1 MTAAA
6 WSLSDC
12 RVVGAMTPL
21 ALDAAFSSAR
31 PVFARDEAM
40 SELLIHRSTSDDGLL
55 RGDMLSADEWAR
67 LVASHEALRVT
78 PAAVDRPVVAWVF
91 RAPANDAPW
100 WDEQLVTL
108 GRLGALC
115 HHEDHPDVRALVC
128 LVDPAKIGEVREQW
142 AQEVHHQAWIAART
156 AIQGNEQ
163 AVALRLARRAFCLA
177 PRLRAQDVATL
188 AFAYQ
193 IAQRVP
199 EVEAILGMARNTRG
213 EGFLAEV
220 MALEQ
225 NLQVEHA
232 TYTSEHAARQAS
244 ASLEGRQIRERVRG
258 KLFARSHERLRYQ
271 IRGKLGAGGM
281 GVVYEAFDPILDC
294 SVAIKQLPMHRADD
308 AAFIEQ
314 LRREAQNMAK
324 LRGMANVLTLYDFF
338 SETGN
343 VFVVMEYVDG
353 PTLRTWQAQK
363 HGWRETLAMYLQ
375 AARGLS
381 QAHEAGLIHRDFK
394 PENVLIARNGVAK
407 VADFGLAYT
416 PGVEPATEK
425 AANGETAL
433 QVVEQGTARSVAG
446 TLYYMAPEQLAHKE
460 SSTKSDQYSYCVALY
475 EALFEMHPMLPP
487 GSRASTVPSKATRAL
502 NVATDHPL
510 AVAILHGTP
519 QQPVRGGVPRHIIKA
534 LRRGMSRNPADR
546 FPSMPALMAALS
558 ERPARQLGLLVAAG
572 LTIGVG
578 IWASMRPPPPPP
590 PLPTQEELV
599 SAARAEIDA
608 AVDLE
613 GLQRRVG
620 GDEAAT
626 RLIGRLAEKAKRW
639 TEIAGRQ
646 RFAGQQGANTERV
659 ACVDL
664 TRERFSGFAKSV
676 GQADSV
682 DLLSAVDQFES
693 LPDPDDC
700 ERLPKP
706 YLLCHVDEMKELQ
719 DPNVGAIL
727 SEMQTARAYELA
739 GNFIDATAHAAV
751 AASLANIEE
760 LPVLQSRA
768 FLLMG
773 RLHQLSEQPAQAM
786 DALQSAYDPI
796 EGQACVGLRADI
808 ASHIVKVVAQNPS
821 VPFEIGD
828 VWAHTERN
836 LAAEIPDDLRRVA
849 MAHSDA
855 GLLLQLRK
863 DDFEGARAETMTAI
877 EIRRKSKV
885 KAAPSE
891 TADTYLNLSN
901 AYSSLGMIEGAR
913 NALDIAMSE
922 RSDAYGADHP
932 ILYREMISLG
942 ILEMNAGDQQAALKA
957 FQQAEELGIRGY
969 GLDSGP
975 AVSSLYNQTHVLYGL
990 ERYDE
995 AVAVADRVTAAAVR
1009 AKMDP
1014 VVRVETLA
1022 MAGTILAAAGES
1034 SRGIEALQKLAD
1046 EISGQPWTAA
1056 VFPLVHQNLAE
1067 AQVAAEQ
1074 VVAAE
1079 QEVSQVI
1086 AWFDT
1091 GIPKMD
1097 EMFVQALIFRA
1108 NLRAT
1113 RGAHEEASVD
1123 LERVLAI
1130 PLEMVERETL
1140 VEVQLLLGLSLQA
1153 LDRPARKRA
1162 CELLRSASSEMQNL
1176 PQADWEG
1183 LSKAF
1188 EELRGKCRG
1197 QGKKS
1202 L

>member
-31 PVFARDEAM
+31 AVFARDQAM
-40 SELLIHRSTSDDGLL
+40 SVLLIHRSTSDDGLL

-67 LVASHEALRVT
+67 LVAAHEALRVT
-78 PAAVDRPVVAWVF
+78 PAPVDRPVVAWVF

-115 HHEDHPDVRALVC
+115 HYEDHPDVRALVC

-193 IAQRVP
+193 IAQRGP
-199 EVEAILGMARNTRG
+199 EVEAILAMARNTKG

-220 MALEQ
+220 MAREEDLR
-225 NLQVEHA
+225 VEHA

-294 SVAIKQLPMHRADD
+294 SVAIKQLPIHRADD

-314 LRREAQNMAK
+314 LRHEARNMAK

-353 PTLRTWQAQK
+353 PTLRAWQAQK

-381 QAHEAGLIHRDFK
+381 QAHDAGLIHRDFK
-394 PENVLIARNGVAK
+394 PENVLIAKNGVAK

-416 PGVEPATEK
+416 PGAGPAIEK

-433 QVVEQGTARSVAG
+433 QAVEQGTARSVAG
-446 TLYYMAPEQLAHKE
+446 TLYYMAPEQLANSE
-460 SSTKSDQYSYCVALY
+460 SSVKSDQYSYCVALY
-475 EALFEMHPMLPP
+475 EALFEMHPMLPS
-487 GSRASTVPSKATRAL
+487 GSKASTVPSKATRAL

-546 FPSMPALMAALS
+546 FPSMLALMAALS
-558 ERPARQLGLLVAAG
+558 ERPARGIGLLVAAG

-578 IWASMRPPPPPP
+578 VWASTRPPPLPP

-599 SAARAEIDA
+599 SAARSEIKA
-608 AVDLE
+608 AVDME

-626 RLIGRLAEKAKRW
+626 RLIGRLAEKTERW
-639 TEIAGRQ
+639 IEIAGRQ
-646 RFAGQQGANTERV
+646 RFALQQGSNVERG
-659 ACVDL
+659 ACVEL
-664 TRERFSGFAKSV
+664 TRERFAGFAKSV
-676 GQADSV
+676 SQADSV
-682 DLLSAVDQFES
+682 DLRSVVDQFES

-700 ERLPKP
+700 ERLPRA
-706 YLLCHVDEMKELQ
+706 YLVCHVDEMKELQ
-719 DPNVGAIL
+719 HPNAGAIV
-727 SEMQTARAYELA
+727 SEMQTARAHELA
-739 GNFIDATAHAAV
+739 GKFVDATAHAAV
-751 AASLANIEE
+751 AASLADVEE

-768 FLLMG
+768 FLLAG
-773 RLHQLSEQPAQAM
+773 RFHQLSEQPAQAM

-821 VPFEIGD
+821 VSLQMGEAW
-828 VWAHTERN
+828 VHTEMN
-836 LAAEIPDDLRRVA
+836 LAAQIPDDHRRMA

-863 DDFEGARAETMTAI
+863 DDFEGARAESMKAI
-877 EIRRKSKV
+877 EIR
-885 KAAPSE
+885 KAFGENGAPSE
-891 TADTYLNLSN
+891 IADTYLNLSN

-913 NALDIAMSE
+913 NALDIARSE
-922 RSDAYGADHP
+922 RSVAYGADHP

-957 FQQAEELGIRGY
+957 FQRAEELGIRGY
-969 GLDSGP
+969 GIDSGP

-1014 VVRVETLA
+1014 VVRVETQA

-1034 SRGIEALQKLAD
+1034 SRGIEALQKLAG
-1046 EISGQPWTAA
+1046 EIAGQSWAA
-1056 VFPLVHQNLAE
+1056 TVFPLVHQNLAE
-1067 AQVAAEQ
+1067 AQAAAEQ
-1074 VVAAE
+1074 VMAAE
-1079 QEVSQVI
+1079 QEVSRVI

-1091 GIPKMD
+1091 GIPESD
-1097 EMFVQALIFRA
+1097 EMFVQALAFRA

-1113 RGAHEEASVD
+1113 RGAHEEAIFD
-1123 LERVLAI
+1123 LTRVLAL
-1130 PLEMVERETL
+1130 PRERVEQETF
-1140 VEVQLLLGLSLQA
+1140 VEIQSLLGLSLQA
-1153 LDRPARKRA
+1153 LERPARKRV
-1162 CELLRSASSEMQNL
+1162 CEQLLNTTSDVLKL
-1176 PQADWEG
+1176 PQADWG
-1183 LSKAF
+1183 LS
-1188 EELRGKCRG
+1188 ELRGKCRG
-1197 QGKKS
+1197 LGIKS